1 MERNRDNIVYD
12 IDKDIKKRTTN
23 PKLQLHNV
31 SGSSGN
37 NITQTVENV
46 NFPINYDMQNQQN
59 NTQDFKVPIQEDIR
73 QMEISDIKLPTRKT
87 LNPTEISS
95 LIEEDENT
103 TPILPNAKVSTGK
116 GESNFGNNIEN
127 KNNMLNENSKSTILS
142 VCFSILLI

>member
-1 MERNRDNIVYD
+1 MKTKDVNRITTTYGKEEYDGSSLEGLPGYMERNRDNIVYD

-59 NTQDFKVPIQEDIR
+59 NTQDFKVPIH
-73 QMEISDIKLPTRKT
+73 L
-87 LNPTEISS
+87 
-95 LIEEDENT
+95 
-103 TPILPNAKVSTGK
+103 
-116 GESNFGNNIEN
+116 
-127 KNNMLNENSKSTILS
+127 
-142 VCFSILLI
+142 